1 MLSIFNSENA
11 KRIALIKCEKN
22 SFLNNTVIYTLQKM
36 KSLKPEELKN
46 IYATSYILKADN
58 ITEELARKA
67 KNSVQLM
74 DITFQDVLDL
84 EQKYELPLDCTIH
97 LLPYDPKKEDRTT
110 ISILGSA
117 GCGKTYWINEY
128 MKMYLKLNKDKPVY
142 YLSIHEPS
150 NDPSISKS
158 VADKIEFVDAK
169 NISSTISK
177 DEIENSLLVCDDVD
191 SEICIPADEEYELL
205 TDKAKLT
212 LMNQQANLAK
222 TISKTIYT
230 SAKNIIH
237 NYRKYK
243 SSLLFIAHHLK
254 DRTNHEITNHCDVLI
269 MFPYANYSQIIPF
282 LETRT
287 SLTKKDIEDILPKKS
302 RVFAFTPFIYHKRHQ
317 IAIYD
322 NQIRIL

>member
-11 KRIALIKCEKN
+11 KRVAIIRSEKN
-22 SFLNNTVIYTLQKM
+22 SFLNNTVVYTLQKM
-36 KSLKPEELKN
+36 KSLKEEELKN
-46 IYATSYILKADN
+46 IYATSYILRAEN
-58 ITEELARKA
+58 ITEELARKV
-67 KNSVQLM
+67 KNNIQM
-74 DITFQDVLDL
+74 IDITFQDVLDL
-84 EQKYELPLDCTIH
+84 EQNYELPIDCSIH

-128 MKMYLKLNKDKPVY
+128 MKMYIKLNKEKPVY
-142 YLSIHEPS
+142 YLSIHEPA
-150 NDPSISKS
+150 NDPSIDKQ
-158 VADKIEFVDAK
+158 VAEKIQFVDAK
-169 NISSTISK
+169 NISTTISK
-177 DEIENSLLVCDDVD
+177 EEVANSLLVCDDVD
-191 SEICIPADEEYELL
+191 SEICIQVDEEYESL
-205 TDKAKLT
+205 TDKEKLA
-212 LMNQQANLAK
+212 LMKQQANLAK

-282 LETRT
+282 LESRT
-287 SLTKKDIEDILPKKS
+287 SLTKKDVEDLLPKKN
-302 RVFAFTPFIYHKRHQ
+302 RVFAYTPFIYHKRHQ

-322 NQIRIL
+322 NRIRIL